1 MALSDKR
8 VMIFAEDN
16 YEDLELWYPRLRL
29 VEAGVQ
35 VTVAGP
41 REKTYK
47 SKHGYPVETDG
58 NVADYNPADFDG
70 VVVPGGFCPDR
81 LRRYEEVLSFT
92 REIAAAGKMHSA
104 ICHGGWVLVS
114 ADVLRGK
121 RCTSVPAI
129 KDDLKNAGGIWVD
142 EPCVVDG
149 ALVTAQVPKD
159 LPAFCREMLAILER
173 Q

>member
-149 ALVTAQVPKD
+149 AMVTAQVPKD